1 MTSTFG
7 RSLGQSMSSPQLGLS
22 ASMEGIPNLPGFRQ
36 SPATPKQVKQS
47 LRVQHGYMLVRSGV
61 PLRPITAPA
70 PGTVALQRS
79 MSFAG
84 CWLSSSTIHS
94 GRTAPSRFCP
104 SENFFASIL
113 VQSPAEMPAPQLQS
127 AGRTATRSGRN
138 TATDATPTEA
148 SKPRSWGRRTR
159 GGWPRS

>member
-70 PGTVALQRS
+70 PGTVAVGVKCGPGPLS
-79 MSFAG
+79 PVLLAPLALLLLLAG
-84 CWLSSSTIHS
+84 PLLWRL
-94 GRTAPSRFCP
+94 
-104 SENFFASIL
+104 
-113 VQSPAEMPAPQLQS
+113 PA
-127 AGRTATRSGRN
+127 
-138 TATDATPTEA
+138 
-148 SKPRSWGRRTR
+148 RTR
-159 GGWPRS
+159 LVLVGLLPVVVVLNMRR